1 METNIK
7 TAISKIIDIQ
17 RGTVN
22 KLKFNENAILSIS
35 SQINSLNITETDPIY
50 AAQSGQFAL
59 KTELFSGS
67 YIDLS
72 NKPDIPTKVSDLTN
86 DLGFITSYVES
97 DPIYAA
103 QSSQFQLKS
112 EAFDGNYNSLSN
124 KPTIPTKLSD
134 LTNDLESITEE
145 SDPIYAAQSGQFQLK
160 SDAFSGSYNDLTNK
174 PNIPT
179 KVSELNNDLNFI
191 SGYTET
197 DPIYAAQSGQFQL
210 KSDAFS
216 GNYNDLT
223 NKPDIPTKLSDLTN
237 DLGNITE
244 ESDPIFKAVSGQFVT
259 KDEINEFVNNDSV
272 VLNLILDD
280 INGEENELLS
290 SMNNILNEI
299 IN

>member
-7 TAISKIIDIQ
+7 TAISKIINTQ
-17 RGTVN
+17 RDTVN

-35 SQINSLNITETDPIY
+35 SQINSLNVSETDPIY

-67 YIDLS
+67 YIDLT

-86 DLGFITSYVES
+86 DLGFITGYVES
-97 DPIYAA
+97 
-103 QSSQFQLKS
+103 
-112 EAFDGNYNSLSN
+112 
-124 KPTIPTKLSD
+124 
-134 LTNDLESITEE
+134 
-145 SDPIYAAQSGQFQLK
+145 
-160 SDAFSGSYNDLTNK
+160 
-174 PNIPT
+174 
-179 KVSELNNDLNFI
+179 
-191 SGYTET
+191 

-237 DLGNITE
+237 DLESITE
-244 ESDPIFKAVSGQFVT
+244 ESDPIFKSVSGQFVT